1 MSDPARRVDDA
12 GPRFESARIATR
24 RTEGTCRVPVPF
36 RTPFILPPDK
46 VTGMTDVGPFALA
59 RRVAGAAPSRSLLAS
74 LSTQGLLLRRCSA
87 ARLGTPGVW

>member
-1 MSDPARRVDDA
+1 MARLRLDVGLRSQGA
-12 GPRFESARIATR
+12 SL
-24 RTEGTCRVPVPF
+24 RTIGRELRDMDE
-36 RTPFILPPDK
+36 RK

-87 ARLGTPGVW
+87 ARTTRS